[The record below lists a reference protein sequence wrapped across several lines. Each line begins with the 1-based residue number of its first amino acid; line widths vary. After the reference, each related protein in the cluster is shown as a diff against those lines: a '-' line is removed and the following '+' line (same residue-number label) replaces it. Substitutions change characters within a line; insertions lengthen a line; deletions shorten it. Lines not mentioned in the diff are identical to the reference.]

1 VKLPQNQIVDF
12 IKFPSGTKNPNNRAT
27 KQNMAEE
34 FDIVTYCESGN
45 ATAGIC
51 EVNDDLQSVKVG
63 INSFFL
69 IFAVRRGKPK
79 EPHPSLCCVLS
90 VVPNKHCRFLYVL

>member
-1 VKLPQNQIVDF
+1 
-12 IKFPSGTKNPNNRAT
+12 
-27 KQNMAEE
+27 MAEE
-34 FDIVTYCESGN
+34 FDIVAYCESGN

-69 IFAVRRGKPK
+69 IFAVRQ
-79 EPHPSLCCVLS
+79 LCCV
-90 VVPNKHCRFLYVL
+90 PNNCGIRCAFFRACLHEQFRYFYRYNGSYPLKMNIA

>member
-1 VKLPQNQIVDF
+1 
-12 IKFPSGTKNPNNRAT
+12 
-27 KQNMAEE
+27 MAEE
-34 FDIVTYCESGN
+34 FDIVAYCESGN

-69 IFAVRRGKPK
+69 IFAVRQ
-79 EPHPSLCCVLS
+79 LCCVCRTTVAF
-90 VVPNKHCRFLYVL
+90 VVPSFVRVCLNNFVAPIDTMVHIL